1 MMRFLAH
8 TSVFTRQLVTLLLL
22 SALSVSSLADDT
34 QAKTATSI
42 AVVNIAVLLD
52 ESPRAK
58 VYGEEIKKQ
67 YLPQEQALAKER
79 DELKKLEELLD
90 KDSEKLSNDERIQKS
105 RDYRQRK
112 REYTRDYET
121 FRDQLNSSRQKA
133 LTIARQ
139 EVLAAIDSVRQAK
152 GIDIVIENFVS
163 ASKSV
168 DITKAVIEFLGEEY
182 KKEQNVES
190 TQPPEQEK

>member
-1 MMRFLAH
+1 MRFLAH

>member
-1 MMRFLAH
+1 MRFLAH
-8 TSVFTRQLVTLLLL
+8 TSVFTRQLVTLLVL

-34 QAKTATSI
+34 PTKTATSI